1 VVEYLVKQLKIV
13 ESTRPIGKF
22 SSIDIGIIDSGV
34 GGLSVAQEL
43 KVLEPNLRLG
53 YIADTALFPYGDKS
67 VETLIPRMRH
77 FVSLF
82 SEIGTRVVVI
92 ACNTA
97 SSASLSDLRV
107 HFNDS
112 VRIVGMEPPLKPAAQ
127 HSLNRSVAVIA
138 TSGTVSGDSLTDL
151 KQRFA
156 SDIAAR
162 FIAAPGLADCVER
175 GQMTDGEIDVLI
187 GPIVQE
193 IIKHDVDSV
202 ALGCSHYSFLMRKIR
217 DKFPSNIKFFDAAL
231 PVARRAIQLFG
242 EITKDDINAFNQCD
256 PVNVFLTGS
265 KNTFEE
271 TVRKLEESDCTL
283 PEIKIKL
290 DKLEVP
296 NV

>member
-1 VVEYLVKQLKIV
+1 LKIADSIL
-13 ESTRPIGKF
+13 STGKLTG
-22 SSIDIGIIDSGV
+22 IDIGIIDSGV

-43 KVLEPNLRLG
+43 KILEPNLRLG

-67 VETLIPRMRH
+67 VEMLIPRMRY

-82 SEIGTRVVVI
+82 GEIGTRVVVI

-127 HSLNRSVAVIA
+127 YSSNGSVAVIA
-138 TSGTVSGDSLTDL
+138 TSGTVSGDSLADL
-151 KQRFA
+151 KERFA
-156 SDIAAR
+156 SDVAAR

-175 GQMTDGEIDVLI
+175 GQMTDTEIDTLI

-193 IIKHDVDSV
+193 IIEHDVDSV
-202 ALGCSHYSFLMRKIR
+202 ALGCSHYSFLMRRISN
-217 DKFPSNIKFFDAAL
+217 KFPANVKFFDAAR
-231 PVARRAIQLFG
+231 PVARRAMQLFD
-242 EITKDDINAFNQCD
+242 EIPKNDIRALNQRN

-265 KNTFEE
+265 ETSFKE
-271 TVRKLEESDCTL
+271 TVSKLEESGCVL
-283 PEIKIKL
+283 PDVKV
-290 DKLEVP
+290 KLEKLVVP
-296 NV
+296 NA